1 MVKIQNEDST
11 AGSVLSSSTLFFF
24 ASRFVFQWLACKG
37 WLLSTLTIFHGLQP
51 ISSCLKMFQIVGAVI
66 PGVIAPVVKNAFGWH
81 GIFYVGFGGL
91 FAGELLLRRMKMK
104 K

>member
-1 MVKIQNEDST
+1 
-11 AGSVLSSSTLFFF
+11 
-24 ASRFVFQWLACKG
+24 
-37 WLLSTLTIFHGLQP
+37 
-51 ISSCLKMFQIVGAVI
+51 MFQIMGAVI
-66 PGVIAPVVKNAFGWH
+66 PGVIAPVFKNAFGWH